1 MESGAPPVTAAR
13 SEYNH
18 VMAEIDPQY
27 VEGMPADFDRFVGGF
42 FPRKAWSCHV
52 KYDHR
57 DARLFL
63 EVTLAD
69 ARLSGDDRFL
79 TLIAFYA
86 RSQRL
91 FLRENAG
98 IELQCRLLN
107 QQGADLTDGV
117 RGAESHLDD
126 EQTGPSLGRRLAWL
140 GFRRRF
146 VRSFL
151 PRTVLWAGVIA
162 VLTYAV
168 GFSLTLS
175 VGLCLIAT
183 LLQAVLTGLTVRRS
197 G

>member
-1 MESGAPPVTAAR
+1 
-13 SEYNH
+13 
-18 VMAEIDPQY
+18 MAEMDPQY
-27 VEGMPADFDRFVGGF
+27 VEEMPADFDRFVGGF
-42 FPRKAWSCHV
+42 FPRKAWSCRV

-79 TLIAFYA
+79 TLLAFYA
-86 RSQRL
+86 RSQRR

-107 QQGADLTDGV
+107 EQGADLTDGV
-117 RGAESHLDD
+117 RGAESRLDD
-126 EQTGPSLGRRLAWL
+126 EQTAPALGRRLAWL

-151 PRTVLWAGVIA
+151 PRTLLWAGVIG
-162 VLTYAV
+162 VLTYAL

-175 VGLCLIAT
+175 VGLCLVAT
-183 LLQAVLTGLTVRRS
+183 LIQAVLTGLTVRRS
-197 G
+197 D